1 MGKPPA
7 PPNAVRRTP
16 RWRRTLV
23 IGLVALVTATA
34 IWRAVASSRAKEA
47 EPAARTSGAP
57 AGASGFAPGTGGAP
71 QPQPD
76 APQEPKSTAP
86 DWLPFVTEGGISML
100 IGIALGVA
108 TRTVFK
114 FVAILVALLFITI
127 QFMSHKGW
135 ITGID
140 WGKVQDWVLNVPKST
155 GIVSLVKYKLP
166 SAGSLVVGY
175 WLGLKKG

>member
-1 MGKPPA
+1 MGKPSA
-7 PPNAVRRTP
+7 PPKTVRKTP

-23 IGLVALVTATA
+23 IGLVALVAATA

-47 EPAARTSGAP
+47 EPAARTQGAP
-57 AGASGFAPGTGGAP
+57 AGAAGFAPGTGGS
-71 QPQPD
+71 PQPD
-76 APQEPKSTAP
+76 APQETKSAAP
-86 DWLPFVTEGGISML
+86 DWLPFVTEGGIAML

-114 FVAILVALLFITI
+114 FVAILVALLFIAI

-155 GIVSLVKYKLP
+155 GIGALVKHKLP